1 MVPELKQK
9 QIDTIIV
16 CGDVYDTRFAVNVQT
31 ENVVLNLFK
40 EILKDFNVHI
50 VVGNHDIFH
59 TNTTEVNSLK
69 SLDLLP
75 NVTVYEKPT
84 EVMFGTKKVLM
95 LPWITDYKDFNQV
108 VLNNYEY
115 AFAHL
120 DIISFDMGGQLSSSG
135 LLITDVLNK
144 FKHTYTGHYHHRTNR
159 TYQDDKTITY
169 IGSPYQI
176 TRIDKN
182 CERGYGVLDIETN
195 DFHWENNTQSMK
207 FNIFVYPNI
216 DKTRITGQ
224 VVDIHVPYEFQSE
237 TKKIYDLVRELD
249 ALHPAY
255 PVNTFN
261 DPRPDNEEDDVTI
274 NTENF
279 NLLSLFPRY
288 LEQIKDELPETITTE
303 ELNVALVELYNTFK
317 GTES

>member
-1 MVPELKQK
+1 
-9 QIDTIIV
+9 
-16 CGDVYDTRFAVNVQT
+16 
-31 ENVVLNLFK
+31 
-40 EILKDFNVHI
+40 
-50 VVGNHDIFH
+50 
-59 TNTTEVNSLK
+59 
-69 SLDLLP
+69 
-75 NVTVYEKPT
+75 
-84 EVMFGTKKVLM
+84 
-95 LPWITDYKDFNQV
+95 
-108 VLNNYEY
+108 
-115 AFAHL
+115 
-120 DIISFDMGGQLSSSG
+120 
-135 LLITDVLNK
+135 
-144 FKHTYTGHYHHRTNR
+144 
-159 TYQDDKTITY
+159 
-169 IGSPYQI
+169 
-176 TRIDKN
+176 
-182 CERGYGVLDIETN
+182 
-195 DFHWENNTQSMK
+195 MK

-249 ALHPAY
+249 SLHPAY

-288 LEQIKDELPETITTE
+288 LEQIKDELPETITTK